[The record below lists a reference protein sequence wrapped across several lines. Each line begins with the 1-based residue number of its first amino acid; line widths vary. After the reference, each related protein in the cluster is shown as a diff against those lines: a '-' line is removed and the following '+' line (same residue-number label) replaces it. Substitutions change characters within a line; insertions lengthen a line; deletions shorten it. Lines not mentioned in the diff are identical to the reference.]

1 MTRAISKEMEA
12 PDPILEAEIRKRL
25 EDVED
30 HLADS
35 VKTET
40 PLVSEAG
47 AYLLSAGGKRFRPM
61 LVLLGGHFG
70 DPTDPRLVP
79 LAVSVELT
87 HLASLYHD
95 DVIDEADSRRGI
107 PSVNARWDNTVAILA
122 GDFLFARASAIAA
135 ELGTDVSRLLATTIG
150 LVCEGQIREVQAAGR
165 LEIDEAEYM
174 AVIERK
180 TASLIATSCQ
190 VGGLLSGAPAEVVQR
205 LDRFGRALGLA
216 FQLSDDIMDLVSDQ
230 STLGKEPGVDL
241 REGVLTLPLIIAL
254 RESEHREELRRLLR
268 SEQSEESDL
277 RRVMEIVRGDGALG
291 RARESVSR
299 EVGRAL
305 SEAER
310 LPEGS
315 ARDALLHLA
324 EYLAVRCGAP
334 VTNS

>member
-70 DPTDPRLVP
+70 DPTDARLVP

-254 RESEHREELRRLLR
+254 RESEHREELQRLLR

-334 VTNS
+334 VTDS

>member
-1 MTRAISKEMEA
+1 MTRAISREMEA
-12 PDPILEAEIRKRL
+12 PDPVLEAQIRKRL
-25 EDVED
+25 EEVED
-30 HLADS
+30 HLAGS
-35 VKTET
+35 VETET

-79 LAVSVELT
+79 LAVAVELT

-107 PSVNARWDNTVAILA
+107 PSVNARWNNTVAILA

-135 ELGTDVSRLLATTIG
+135 GLGTDVSRLLAATIG
-150 LVCEGQIREVQAAGR
+150 RVCEGQIREVQAAGR
-165 LEIDEAEYM
+165 LEIDEADYM

-190 VGGLLSGAPAEVVQR
+190 VGGLLAGAPSEVVEG
-205 LDRFGRALGLA
+205 LGRFGLALGLA
-216 FQLSDDIMDLVSDQ
+216 FQLSDDIMDLVADQ

-241 REGVLTLPLIIAL
+241 REGVLTLPVILAL
-254 RESEHREELRRLLR
+254 RESEHRDELRRLLR
-268 SEQSEESDL
+268 SEQPDEGSL
-277 RRVMEIVRGDGALG
+277 RRVVEIVRGDGALG
-291 RARESVSR
+291 RAREAVSR
-299 EVGRAL
+299 EVRRAL
-305 SEAER
+305 LEAEG

-315 ARDALLHLA
+315 AREALLHLA
-324 EYLAVRCGAP
+324 EYLAVRCGALA
-334 VTNS
+334 

>member
-1 MTRAISKEMEA
+1 MTRAISREMEA
-12 PDPILEAEIRKRL
+12 PDPVLEAEIRKRL

-30 HLADS
+30 HLAGTIE
-35 VKTET
+35 TET

-70 DPTDPRLVP
+70 DPTDPRLIP
-79 LAVSVELT
+79 LAVAVELT

-107 PSVNARWDNTVAILA
+107 PSVNARWSNTVAILA

-135 ELGTDVSRLLATTIG
+135 ELGTDVSRLLAETIG
-150 LVCEGQIREVQAAGR
+150 RVCEGQIREVQAAGR
-165 LEIDEAEYM
+165 LEIDEADYM

-190 VGGLLSGAPAEVVQR
+190 VGGLLAGAPPAVVEG
-205 LDRFGRALGLA
+205 LGRFGLALGLA
-216 FQLSDDIMDLVSDQ
+216 FQLSDDIMDLVADQ

-241 REGVLTLPLIIAL
+241 REGVFTLPVILAL

-268 SEQSEESDL
+268 SEQPDEGNL
-277 RRVMEIVRGDGALG
+277 RRVGEIVRGDGALG
-291 RARESVSR
+291 RAREAVGI
-299 EVGRAL
+299 EVRRAL
-305 SEAER
+305 LEAER
-310 LPEGS
+310 LPEGA
-315 ARDALLHLA
+315 AREALLHLA
-324 EYLAVRCGAP
+324 EYLAVRCGALA
-334 VTNS
+334 

>member
-1 MTRAISKEMEA
+1 MTRAISREMEA
-12 PDPILEAEIRKRL
+12 PDPVLEAEIRKRL
-25 EDVED
+25 EEVED
-30 HLADS
+30 HLAGT
-35 VKTET
+35 VETET

-70 DPTDPRLVP
+70 DPTDPRLIP
-79 LAVSVELT
+79 LAVAVELT

-107 PSVNARWDNTVAILA
+107 PSVNARWSNTVAILA

-135 ELGTDVSRLLATTIG
+135 ELGTDVSRLLAATIAR
-150 LVCEGQIREVQAAGR
+150 VCEGQIREVQAAGR
-165 LEIDEAEYM
+165 LEIDEVDYM

-190 VGGLLSGAPAEVVQR
+190 VGGLLAGAPSVVVEG
-205 LDRFGRALGLA
+205 LGRFGLALGLA
-216 FQLSDDIMDLVSDQ
+216 FQLSDDIMDLVADQ

-241 REGVLTLPLIIAL
+241 REGVFTLPVILAL

-268 SEQSEESDL
+268 SEQPDEGNL
-277 RRVMEIVRGDGALG
+277 RRVVEIVRGDGALG
-291 RARESVSR
+291 RAREAVVV
-299 EVGRAL
+299 EVRRAL

-310 LPEGS
+310 LPEGA
-315 ARDALLHLA
+315 AREALLHLA
-324 EYLAVRCGAP
+324 EYLAVRCGARA
-334 VTNS
+334 

>member
-1 MTRAISKEMEA
+1 MTRAISKEMGI

-25 EDVED
+25 EDVEGQ
-30 HLADS
+30 LLGS

-70 DPTDPRLVP
+70 DAADPRLIP
-79 LAVSVELT
+79 LAVAVELT

-150 LVCEGQIREVQAAGR
+150 RVCEGQIREVQAAGR
-165 LEIDEAEYM
+165 LEIDEAAYM

-190 VGGLLSGAPAEVVQR
+190 VGGLLAGAPAEVVER

-241 REGVLTLPLIIAL
+241 REGVFTLPVILAL
-254 RESEHREELRRLLR
+254 RESVHRDELRRLLR
-268 SEQSEESDL
+268 SEQPGEGDL

-291 RARESVSR
+291 QARESVSR
-299 EVGRAL
+299 EVRRAL
-305 SEAER
+305 SEGEE
-310 LPEGS
+310 LPGGS

-324 EYLAVRCGAP
+324 EYLAVRCGARA
-334 VTNS
+334 

>member
-1 MTRAISKEMEA
+1 MTRAISREMEA
-12 PDPILEAEIRKRL
+12 PDPVLEAEIRKRL

-30 HLADS
+30 HLAGTIE
-35 VKTET
+35 TET

-70 DPTDPRLVP
+70 DPTDPRLIP
-79 LAVSVELT
+79 LAVAVELT

-107 PSVNARWDNTVAILA
+107 PSVNARWSNTVAILA

-135 ELGTDVSRLLATTIG
+135 ELGTDVSRLLAETIG
-150 LVCEGQIREVQAAGR
+150 RVCEGQIREVQAAGR
-165 LEIDEAEYM
+165 LEIDEADYM

-190 VGGLLSGAPAEVVQR
+190 VGGLLAGAPPAVVEG
-205 LDRFGRALGLA
+205 LGRFGLALGLA
-216 FQLSDDIMDLVSDQ
+216 FQLSDDIMDLVADQ

-241 REGVLTLPLIIAL
+241 REGVFTLPVILAL

-268 SEQSEESDL
+268 SEQPDEGNL
-277 RRVMEIVRGDGALG
+277 RRVGEIVRGDGALG
-291 RARESVSR
+291 RAREAVGI
-299 EVGRAL
+299 EVRRAL
-305 SEAER
+305 LEAEH
-310 LPEGS
+310 LPEGA
-315 ARDALLHLA
+315 AREALLHLA
-324 EYLAVRCGAP
+324 EYLAVRCGAL
-334 VTNS
+334 V

>member
-190 VGGLLSGAPAEVVQR
+190 VGGLLSGAPTEVVQR

-324 EYLAVRCGAP
+324 EYLAVRCGALL
-334 VTNS
+334 

>member
-25 EDVED
+25 EDVEA

-70 DPTDPRLVP
+70 DPTDARLVP

-254 RESEHREELRRLLR
+254 RESEHREELQRLLR

-324 EYLAVRCGAP
+324 EYLAVRCGALL
-334 VTNS
+334 